1 MITNKRSVKSTI
13 LANDGQIIVLGG
25 LIKDNI
31 KVQVSKVPL
40 LGDIPWLGKLF
51 SSSKEVNEKTNLMV
65 FLRPTLLRNTANA
78 DKLSTQKY
86 NNLRSLRTLDGKT
99 RGQLPHNPHQLFDA
113 NSDGDQGLIDM
124 RTQGIAP
131 QP

>member
-1 MITNKRSVKSTI
+1 
-13 LANDGQIIVLGG
+13 
-25 LIKDNI
+25 
-31 KVQVSKVPL
+31 
-40 LGDIPWLGKLF
+40 
-51 SSSKEVNEKTNLMV
+51 MV
-65 FLRPTLLRNTANA
+65 FLRPTLLRSSGHA

-99 RGQLPHNPHQLFDA
+99 RGQLPQNPHQLFDA

-124 RTQGIAP
+124 RATEAAQ